1 MKQLTAQTAIENLM
15 EVFARYGLVE
25 VLVSDGGPAFIAERF
40 KEFMITNS
48 IKHIIS
54 PLGHPSTN
62 GQAENT
68 IKMVKTSTKA
78 AIEESKA
85 KSANPYVNEIVLN
98 HILNYR
104 STKPSVTKETPAK
117 LLLGREVRTMLDCI
131 RPSTVRD
138 TIINHKRKQIEH
150 HKGKR
155 HVEFE
160 MNQDVLVANYSNSNC
175 T

>member
-15 EVFARYGLVE
+15 KVFARYGLVE
-25 VLVSDGGPAFIAERF
+25 VLVSNGGPPFIAERF

-54 PLGHPSTN
+54 PAGYPSTN

-68 IKMVKTSTKA
+68 IKMGKTSIKA
-78 AIEESKA
+78 DIEES
-85 KSANPYVNEIVLN
+85 NVNEIVLN
-98 HILNYR
+98 HLLNYR
-104 STKPSVTKETPAK
+104 STKHSVTYETPAK
-117 LLLGREVRTMLDCI
+117 LLLGREVRTILDCI

-138 TIINHKRKQIEH
+138 TIINHKRKQIQH

-155 HVEFE
+155 HVG
-160 MNQDVLVANYSNSNC
+160 LK
-175 T
+175 